1 MADLH
6 GTPQE
11 WLAFLISKGAAAA
24 SGLAGAYI
32 RNLFPPFKPWSQR
45 IPEYVGGALTAVYA
59 GPVAG
64 PVLSSALDRMLTL
77 VGISLADTLP
87 RQNVE
92 SLAGFL
98 CGVIG
103 LTIIE
108 GIFVIVRRWR
118 DDPRLPL
125 G

>member
-6 GTPQE
+6 GTQD
-11 WLAFLISKGAAAA
+11 WIGFAISKGAAAL

-32 RNLFPPFKPWSQR
+32 RNLFPPYKPWSQR

-59 GPVAG
+59 GPIAG
-64 PVLSSALDRMLTL
+64 PVLSSALDRVLTIL
-77 VGISLADTLP
+77 GLSLSESLP

-98 CGVIG
+98 CGIIG
-103 LTIIE
+103 LTVIE
-108 GIFVIVRRWR
+108 GVFALARRWR
-118 DDPRLPL
+118 DNPQLP
-125 G
+125 GS